1 MPVLGSAVCKSKV
14 HAETKNPLQFPEILD
29 VRQVWHRKWAAAPGS
44 AGERAFTAP
53 RYTEFMRGSGERMA
67 ETTGATMSEL
77 PARPER
83 PTRRSSAAELQ
94 RRNREL
100 SILNAIASALNSTV
114 DLNEALHAALAQ
126 VASLLGLHTGWVWLL
141 EEDTCLPYLAASQ
154 DLPPGLADYPQR
166 MEGTC
171 YCLDTYSAGDLNG
184 AANVNVV
191 TCTRLKGLV
200 DGTNGLRYHSSIP
213 LYAQE
218 KKLGVLNVA
227 SSDWRELAPDD
238 LRLLHTIGDLLSIA
252 IERARLFARSTQM
265 GAVEERNRLAR
276 EIHDTLAQG
285 MAGIALTLESA
296 DALAESQASPEQ
308 VRQCIQRAL
317 KQTRATL
324 EEARRSVLD
333 LRAAPLE
340 GRTLAQAVLALARG
354 NDAADPRIATEI
366 TGGAQPLPV
375 RIEVG
380 VYRIIQEA
388 LANIRQHAHARNAT
402 IRLEVT
408 PEALTATISDDGK
421 GFNPN
426 RDLHGH
432 YGLLGIRERARL
444 LGGTTQVQ
452 STRGRG
458 TRIEVRIPLEAH

>member
-1 MPVLGSAVCKSKV
+1 
-14 HAETKNPLQFPEILD
+14 
-29 VRQVWHRKWAAAPGS
+29 
-44 AGERAFTAP
+44 
-53 RYTEFMRGSGERMA
+53 
-67 ETTGATMSEL
+67 MSE
-77 PARPER
+77 RSS
-83 PTRRSSAAELQ
+83 RRSGAAELQ

-114 DLNEALHAALAQ
+114 DLAEALHAALAQ
-126 VASLLGLHTGWVWLL
+126 VAALLDLHTGWVWLL
-141 EEDTCLPYLAASQ
+141 DEETCQPYLAASQ
-154 DLPPGLADYPQR
+154 DLPPGLANYPRR

-171 YCLDTYSAGDLNG
+171 YCLDTYIAGDLGG

-200 DGTNGLRYHSSIP
+200 DGTNGLRYHASIP

-238 LRLLHTIGDLLSIA
+238 LRLLHIIGDLLSIA
-252 IERARLFARSTQM
+252 VERARLFARSTQM

-296 DALAESQASPEQ
+296 DALAEANATPEQ
-308 VRQCIQRAL
+308 VRQSIQSAL
-317 KQTRATL
+317 TQTRATL

-340 GRTLAQAVLALARG
+340 GRTLSQAVAALAASTAP
-354 NDAADPRIATEI
+354 DDPNITTEI

-388 LANIRQHAHARNAT
+388 LANIRHHARARHAT
-402 IRLEVT
+402 IHLVIN
-408 PEALTATISDDGK
+408 PELLTAIISDDGK
-421 GFNPN
+421 GFNPD

-432 YGLLGIRERARL
+432 YGLLGMRERARL
-444 LGGTTQVQ
+444 LGGEAQVQ

-458 TRIEVRIPLEAH
+458 TRIEIRIPLEERR

>member
-1 MPVLGSAVCKSKV
+1 M
-14 HAETKNPLQFPEILD
+14 
-29 VRQVWHRKWAAAPGS
+29 
-44 AGERAFTAP
+44 
-53 RYTEFMRGSGERMA
+53 
-67 ETTGATMSEL
+67 
-77 PARPER
+77 PER
-83 PTRRSSAAELQ
+83 PVRHSSAAELQ

-114 DLNEALHAALAQ
+114 DLNEALHAALVQ

-141 EEDTCLPYLAASQ
+141 DEETCQPYLAASQ
-154 DLPPGLADYPQR
+154 DLPPGLANYPQR
-166 MEGTC
+166 MEGFC
-171 YCLDTYSAGDLNG
+171 YCLDTYIAGDLNG

-200 DGTNGLRYHSSIP
+200 DGANGLRYHASIP

-227 SSDWRELAPDD
+227 SSDWRGLAPDD
-238 LRLLHTIGDLLSIA
+238 LRLLHTIGDLLGIA
-252 IERARLFARSTQM
+252 VERARLFARSAQM

-285 MAGIALTLESA
+285 LAGIALSLESA
-296 DALAESQASPEQ
+296 DALAEADAAPEQ
-308 VRQCIQRAL
+308 VRESIQRAL

-340 GRTLAQAVLALARG
+340 GRTLAQAVAALAHTS
-354 NDAADPRIATEI
+354 DAEKPQITIEI
-366 TGGAQPLPV
+366 VGGAQPLPARV
-375 RIEVG
+375 EVG
-380 VYRIIQEA
+380 VYRIVHEA
-388 LANIRQHAHARNAT
+388 LANIRQHAHAQHAT

-408 PEALTATISDDGK
+408 PEALAATISDDGK
-421 GFNPN
+421 GFNVN

-444 LGGTTQVQ
+444 LGGTTEVQ
-452 STRGRG
+452 STRRRG
-458 TRIEVRIPLEAH
+458 TRITVRIPLEEH